1 FRNASVGHPAL
12 LFQSERHPLR
22 AVSWEELS
30 RNVGSVANAL
40 RALGVKPGDRVVA
53 YMANLPETV
62 IAFLACASIGAV
74 WSSCPPDFGTTSCRA
89 IPRSRLSRCPLI
101 IPCGCSTPQVP
112 LVYQRPSCKDT
123 AVLSSNISNRGGNML
138 VQTQMVK

>member
-1 FRNASVGHPAL
+1 ATDTQVLADRKMPGAQWFGWAELNYAVQVFRNASIGYPAL

-40 RALGVKPGDRVVA
+40 RALGVKPGDRVVS

-62 IAFLACASIGAV
+62 IAFLACASIGPV
-74 WSSCPPDFGTTSCRA
+74 WSSCPPDVGTSSVIDRFRQLD
-89 IPRSRLSRCPLI
+89 PNVLF
-101 IPCGCSTPQVP
+101 
-112 LVYQRPSCKDT
+112 
-123 AVLSSNISNRGGNML
+123 AVAGA
-138 VQTQMVK
+138 Q